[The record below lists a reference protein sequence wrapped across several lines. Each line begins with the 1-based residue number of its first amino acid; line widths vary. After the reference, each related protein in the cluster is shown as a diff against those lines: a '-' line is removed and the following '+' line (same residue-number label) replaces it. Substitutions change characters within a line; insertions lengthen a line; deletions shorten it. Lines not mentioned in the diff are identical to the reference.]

1 MSLSLAFAILLT
13 IYGLASSLLGAWY
26 RRTH

>member
-1 MSLSLAFAILLT
+1 MSLCLGFAILLT

-26 RRTH
+26 QRSH